1 MTPKSVIRVLLLIL
15 AVGAMSYVVSRP
27 WWAGAASSAPE
38 PIDARAEVLVYYF
51 SMGKECATCD
61 QIEAWTRETVERA
74 FAEELASGRVVW
86 RKIDLDAPGNSH
98 YASDYDLF
106 TKSVVVARLAHGVEV
121 HWTNLRD
128 VWNLV
133 GNRPAFEHYIR
144 SEVQAALD
152 ETP

>member
-1 MTPKSVIRVLLLIL
+1 MSVKTALRIILLLL
-15 AVGAMSYVVSRP
+15 ALGAMGYAVSRP
-27 WWAGAASSAPE
+27 WWADATSSALE
-38 PIDARAEVLVYYF
+38 PIDARVEVMVYYF

-61 QIEAWTRETVERA
+61 QIEAWTRETVEKE

-106 TKSVVVARLAHGVEV
+106 TKSVVVARMMRGVEI
-121 HWTNLRD
+121 HWTNLRE

-133 GNRPAFEHYIR
+133 GDRSAFEHYIR

-152 ETP
+152 AAP